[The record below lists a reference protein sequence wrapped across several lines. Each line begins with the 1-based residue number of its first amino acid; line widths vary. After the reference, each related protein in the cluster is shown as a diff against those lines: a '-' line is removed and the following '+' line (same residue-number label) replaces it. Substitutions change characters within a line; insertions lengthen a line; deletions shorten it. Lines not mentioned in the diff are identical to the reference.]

1 MCLRPPR
8 AGTARQ
14 CAIRMSS
21 LRLLLDRLMAAY
33 VDILQEHRDMF
44 EIVGAI

>member
-1 MCLRPPR
+1 VPWS
-8 AGTARQ
+8 AGAF
-14 CAIRMSS
+14 
-21 LRLLLDRLMAAY
+21 DRLMAAY